1 MDSTEPGTDRT
12 ASAQRGAGS
21 GRSVGRAFAVYTG
34 LRALLFAVV
43 LCLLVVAGLRGLPAL
58 AAALLVSSIASLFV
72 LRGPRDA
79 ATAALAERSE
89 RREAEHARLRG
100 MLDG

>member
-1 MDSTEPGTDRT
+1 MDSTETGSGST
-12 ASAQRGAGS
+12 APA
-21 GRSVGRAFAVYTG
+21 GRSVGRAFALYTG

-43 LCLLVVAGLRGLPAL
+43 LCLLLVLGLRGIPAL

-79 ATAALAERSE
+79 ATGALAERQD
-89 RREAEHARLRG
+89 RRAAEQARLRG